1 MEKIDRDNALAIAAA
16 ILVLF
21 SAMLNPA
28 LTVILAA
35 ALLVVALI
43 ARLLGRR

>member
-1 MEKIDRDNALAIAAA
+1 MEKIDRDNAMAIAGS
-16 ILVLF
+16 ILVLV
-21 SAMLNPA
+21 SAMLNPV